1 MNSPLRFQEPITKV
15 SPVVLG
21 KPCTIEP
28 KTRQRLGCMMVTAT
42 VTVSA
47 GGAGVAPVIP
57 APSAGVAEIRT
68 NINGNVQRRRTAD
81 QLFGAQGLNAL
92 NDSNNGG
99 TVQYFLHVADATALA
114 VSATDV
120 VTGTTSDGVAVG
132 STPVAI
138 GGAEDL
144 VLQKKITTTYTNKAL
159 IAVFTLPLIFA
170 EDFRKDTGMAE
181 VMALTTGF
189 ANGAGVG
196 PVVFEL
202 DIPAATGVAGTMTA
216 VAIAASVEYDE
227 LVASAGT
234 VVRLSKEKLFNK
246 QYASAGDIEVADQLP
261 QKEKLLRVSLL
272 SPAADPISK
281 VVVKQGN
288 RTIKNVTFEE
298 NFNALRKSGFNTKAI
313 PRNRFDIEF
322 DVNDDPNSA
331 PMLNPLQELSIVA
344 TLASGNA
351 ATKNIVILPTYYGA
365 IE

>member
-246 QYASAGDIEVADQLP
+246 QYASAGDIEVGDQLTN
-261 QKEKLLRVSLL
+261 KERLMRVSLVTG
-272 SPAADPISK
+272 ADQIIK
-281 VVVKQGN
+281 VVVKQGS
-288 RTIKNVTFEE
+288 TVIKNVSFAA
-298 NFNALRKSGFNTKAI
+298 NQAQLRKCGYNGAALVA
-313 PRNRFDIEF
+313 NRFDIEF
-322 DVNDDPNSA
+322 DVNDDPNSSLLLDPA
-331 PMLNPLQELSIVA
+331 HDLSIVA
-344 TLASGNA
+344 TLATANDA
-351 ATKNIVILPTYYGA
+351 VKNITILPTYFGA